1 MAKELNYQQAGR
13 IREQSIGSLFADQ
26 LIAGKG
32 YKEGFKNVLSLKS
45 KAVSK
50 GIKEKFDPLNI
61 AKVLTGGSRLGPAL
75 VGKMLGRS
83 KKDIEYF
90 AGRAMPIFDKI
101 SQISQMQDNGD
112 EESPKGT
119 RGDKGDNIK
128 GIKTVLNKILTFLN
142 KSYDKEVTLQEKEN
156 NFKESNKLA
165 DDRRHNEMLKV
176 LAGIS
181 GGSGE
186 GEKPKKKLDIFKSLR
201 DKIKLAAGKAIAK
214 TGVNAA
220 AIATTRATTTAAT
233 ETVSVTA
240 AEIAAKEATAVVVAE
255 KVLGNVAKFTATKV
269 IPGVGLAYGMW
280 EAAKSAMDGDLYG
293 AFLHAASAGIGTV
306 PYFTLHPLAV
316 AGGMAA
322 SGAIDIYA
330 ATREVYKEVW
340 GNYPEKD
347 KGNKD
352 FGSKLKVVTDAV
364 QNIVGPSKKW
374 ENGKP
379 PTEEVMPQHIQDRMT
394 TIKSLNDEISQARNK
409 RMSANKYG
417 SDDNI
422 QSLEEKRNAHQIEL
436 DKELKK
442 FREENNDTNKTQD
455 VSKQSAT
462 PVSND
467 NNKFPA
473 EWGVPDNY
481 QLPTGW
487 SKKEIQK
494 DIVNKGYVYN
504 KKDNNWIDPKEY
516 EYDRDNPNTWRHAGK
531 WRLNSDGTY
540 TRTYRYQGS
549 KGLNVETLDKDLVVI
564 DAKNFGAL
572 DKKSLT
578 SPLNENLEDVQTAMA
593 NPNMQPESMDSTNKI
608 YDTLDQKQMANL
620 DFNIDK
626 NIPKTN
632 QNPPQKDNV
641 LMAKND
647 ESVPEK
653 PLSQISSRNL
663 ALTKTISNLTVT
675 V

>member
-50 GIKEKFDPLNI
+50 GFKEKFDPLNI

-112 EESPKGT
+112 EESPKRT
-119 RGDKGDNIK
+119 KNDKSDNIK

-142 KSYDKEVTLQEKEN
+142 KSYDREVTLQEKEN

-181 GGSGE
+181 GGSGGE

-201 DKIKLAAGKAIAK
+201 DKIKLAAGKALAK

-233 ETVSVTA
+233 ETVSITA
-240 AEIAAKEATAVVVAE
+240 AEIAAKEATAVVAA
-255 KVLGNVAKFTATKV
+255 KKILGSVAKFTATKV
-269 IPGVGLAYGMW
+269 IPGVTLAYGMW

-417 SDDNI
+417 SYDNI
-422 QSLEEKRNAHQIEL
+422 RSLEEKRDTHQIEL

-487 SKKEIQK
+487 SKDEIQK
-494 DIVNKGYVYN
+494 EIVNRGYVYN
-504 KKDNNWIDPKEY
+504 KKDNDWINPKEY
-516 EYDRDNPNTWRHAGK
+516 EYNPKDPQSKRFMGK
-531 WRLNSDGTY
+531 WKLNSDGTY
-540 TRTYRYQGS
+540 TRTYNHN
-549 KGLNVETLDKDLVVI
+549 GLNVETLSKDLEVI
-564 DAKNFGAL
+564 KSINLGAL

-578 SPLNENLEDVQTAMA
+578 SPISNDSQDIQTAMA
-593 NPNMQPESMDSTNKI
+593 KSEPVDNTNKI

-620 DFNIDK
+620 DLNINK
-626 NIPKTN
+626 NTPTN
-632 QNPPQKDNV
+632 QSSTQKDNV